1 MNKKN
6 TIVAEYVSGYA
17 HLHDIDIETEQSRL
31 IDKLNSLRLDPLDEV
46 EEEPAIVSAIVEGK
60 NYKLL
65 SAGNIS
71 VISGAAK
78 SRKTFVISSIAA
90 ACIKN
95 SGATDE
101 ATPSLILNMY
111 ANLKD
116 KRTKVLYFDTEQSK
130 YHAQRVNRRICD
142 LTRIDSPK
150 NLYYYKLRGL
160 DAKECL
166 ALITTAI
173 DLYKNEVGIICIDG
187 IADLLSTG
195 INNEAEAN
203 EVILEFMRITEEQHV
218 HICTI
223 LHTNKAKQ
231 GETGTLTGWIGTQIL
246 KKAETILVVKK
257 DKDRA
262 NVSYIVPTETR
273 DLCFESF
280 AFEVDEN
287 GTPRATTG
295 TEKDLPEIYDI
306 LNDSLKIKVL
316 KLIAEK
322 GELNKLKFKERL
334 KLELIH
340 LEQNEANL
348 TLHIVRAR
356 IDALLNKLLYENIIN
371 EVSLGRTKVIEL
383 NNEHVLFTQQKL
395 NLE

>member
-1 MNKKN
+1 MKK
-6 TIVAEYVSGYA
+6 TTTQGADYFSPYE
-17 HLHDIDIETEQSRL
+17 HLDELHIETERATL
-31 IDKLNSLRLDPLDEV
+31 IDKLNSLRLDPLEEV
-46 EEEPAIVSAIVEGK
+46 EDEPAIVSAIVEGK

-95 SGATDE
+95 SGATEHD
-101 ATPSLILNMY
+101 APSLILNMY

-142 LTRIDSPK
+142 LTGIDSPN

-166 ALITTAI
+166 ALIKAAI

-195 INNEAEAN
+195 INDEAEAN
-203 EVILEFMRITEEQHV
+203 KVILEFMRISEEQDV

-223 LHTNKAKQ
+223 LHTNKARQ

-246 KKAETILVVKK
+246 KKAETILIVKK

-262 NVSYIVPTETR
+262 NVSYIIPTETR
-273 DLCFESF
+273 DVCFESF

-287 GTPRATTG
+287 GTPRAPVEHKKTFPKFT
-295 TEKDLPEIYDI
+295 IY
-306 LNDSLKIKVL
+306 
-316 KLIAEK
+316 
-322 GELNKLKFKERL
+322 
-334 KLELIH
+334 
-340 LEQNEANL
+340 
-348 TLHIVRAR
+348 
-356 IDALLNKLLYENIIN
+356 
-371 EVSLGRTKVIEL
+371 
-383 NNEHVLFTQQKL
+383 
-395 NLE
+395 

>member
-1 MNKKN
+1 M
-6 TIVAEYVSGYA
+6 
-17 HLHDIDIETEQSRL
+17 
-31 IDKLNSLRLDPLDEV
+31 
-46 EEEPAIVSAIVEGK
+46 
-60 NYKLL
+60 
-65 SAGNIS
+65 
-71 VISGAAK
+71 
-78 SRKTFVISSIAA
+78 
-90 ACIKN
+90 
-95 SGATDE
+95 
-101 ATPSLILNMY
+101 
-111 ANLKD
+111 
-116 KRTKVLYFDTEQSK
+116 
-130 YHAQRVNRRICD
+130 
-142 LTRIDSPK
+142 
-150 NLYYYKLRGL
+150 RGL

-166 ALITTAI
+166 ALITAAI

-195 INNEAEAN
+195 INDEAEAN
-203 EVILEFMRITEEQHV
+203 KVILEFMRISEEQEV

-223 LHTNKAKQ
+223 LHTNKARQ

-273 DLCFESF
+273 DVCFDSF

-287 GTPRATTG
+287 GTPRATSG
-295 TEKDLPEIYDI
+295 TQKDLPDIYDI

-316 KLIAEK
+316 KLIAEQ

-356 IDALLNKLLYENIIN
+356 IDALLNKLLYENIIH
-371 EVSLGRTKVIEL
+371 EISLGRTKAVQL
-383 NNEHVLFTQQKL
+383 NEKHILFTQQKL
-395 NLE
+395 DLE